1 MSMKKVGS
9 ILLLSLFVSFFSVQY
24 VLLLIC
30 ADEEH
35 EQLEAVPDPRHE
47 ELHVDETEAQCDLNG
62 LLLSETEVIPDLSD
76 LPGNDASVFLKLNSV
91 SVYSIYSIHSHV

>member
-1 MSMKKVGS
+1 M
-9 ILLLSLFVSFFSVQY
+9 
-24 VLLLIC
+24 LLLIC

-35 EQLEAVPDPRHE
+35 EQLEAVPDPLHE
-47 ELHVDETEAQCDLNG
+47 ELHVDETEAQRDLNG
-62 LLLSETEVIPDLSD
+62 LPLSETEVIPDLSD